1 MVLVSS
7 VTRLISCCACPTP
20 CTTLYYPSPSNQPS
34 PTLPLIVSPP
44 SPPPLFRPQFLD
56 IFPCAPP
63 FSMTNIQYWA
73 SRDIL
78 GNYVMSAS
86 DVFFYCPQPCL
97 IHSLLHGWLEPYLPL
112 SCFQVCMNIF
122 WQTKL
127 WWKSLRVR
135 TIWRTGSHLSGQYIR
150 TPSTTA
156 F

>member
-44 SPPPLFRPQFLD
+44 SPPPLFRPPFLD
-56 IFPCAPP
+56 IFPFAPP

-86 DVFFYCPQPCL
+86 DVVFCCPQTCI
-97 IHSLLHGWLEPYLPL
+97 IHSLLQGWLGLPHHRLVSTPLGIYSDRPHYGGRSQGSGPYDAPGPI
-112 SCFQVCMNIF
+112 SPASI
-122 WQTKL
+122 
-127 WWKSLRVR
+127 
-135 TIWRTGSHLSGQYIR
+135 
-150 TPSTTA
+150 
-156 F
+156 